1 MAKDKKTPKEKNV
14 AVETP
19 KAEAKKTGVFGKL
32 FSSKNDKTDYEY
44 SQGYDYSNS
53 NGHSKRT
60 VRLVGDESNFAMR
73 EAYKSG
79 RTNIVF
85 ALPEEESSVV
95 LVTSSWPM
103 EGKTTNCANLSVAFA
118 QTGAKTLLIDCDL
131 RKPRIHKIFKVE
143 KKVGLT
149 NVLRKFCTVEEAI
162 FNTSYENLDI
172 LASGHI
178 PPNPGELLGS
188 DEMKELIEEL
198 KKTYRYIIID
208 TPPVNMVSDAIILSP
223 VISGV
228 ALVVRQ
234 GITDHKSVT
243 EALDKMNFAGVKTL
257 GFILND
263 ASDSQGNY
271 YKDAKR
277 YKKRNYYKG
286 YYKNY
291 YGRGYY
297 GKSPETSKSSLNK

>member
-1 MAKDKKTPKEKNV
+1 MAKNNKAPKENK
-14 AVETP
+14 T
-19 KAEAKKTGVFGKL
+19 KAEAPQTETKKAGIFEKL
-32 FSSKNDKTDYEY
+32 FSSKKDKGAYEY
-44 SQGYDYSNS
+44 SQGYDYSS
-53 NGHSKRT
+53 NNTPSKRT
-60 VRLVGDESNFAMR
+60 VRLVGEDSNFAMR

-79 RTNIVF
+79 RTNLVF
-85 ALPEEESSVV
+85 ALPEEENSVI

-118 QTGAKTLLIDCDL
+118 QTGARTLLIDCDL
-131 RKPRIHKIFKVE
+131 RKPRIHKIFKVAT
-143 KKVGLT
+143 KVGLT

-162 FNTSYENLDI
+162 FHTNYENLDI

-188 DEMKELIEEL
+188 EEMKALIEEL
-198 KKTYRYIIID
+198 KKTYKYIIID

-223 VISGV
+223 VVSGA

-243 EALDKMNFAGVKTL
+243 EALDRMNFAGVKTL

-263 ASDSQGNY
+263 AVDPQGNY
-271 YKDAKR
+271 YKGAKKYR
-277 YKKRNYYKG
+277 KSYYKKYYRNYYSK
-286 YYKNY
+286 
-291 YGRGYY
+291 GYY
-297 GKSPETSKSSLNK
+297 GKGYYESNPKGSEK